1 MKLLSRSRRAVA
13 RLPIRPRRMNFRFQG
28 FEQNRYWF
36 DNDPVLT
43 HFMNVLSVTFPDGE
57 RFFVDAVRAFR
68 DQVDDPQ
75 RQKDISGFIGQEAMH
90 SLEHKA
96 FNDLVAGHGEGY
108 DALVGEALG
117 VAQRLLAG
125 ARKHLSAERQLAATA
140 GLEHITAILADT
152 ILRRADMV
160 EKMDPSVRP
169 LWVWH
174 AIEETEH
181 KAVAFDLYQDVSG
194 DYWQRQRAFFYG
206 TAYLTVFS
214 AYFTWRFLKE
224 DGVHRR
230 PLTLA
235 KGLWKMFGYSFGHKG
250 VVTQAIPAWF
260 QYLRPGFHPWQDDN
274 SHLLEQWR
282 DTLPEPAVTAAA

>member
-1 MKLLSRSRRAVA
+1 MKLLSRPRRAMA

-28 FEQNRYWF
+28 FEQSRYWF

-96 FNDLVAGHGEGY
+96 FNDLVAGHGDGY
-108 DALVGEALG
+108 DALVNEALS

-152 ILRRADMV
+152 ILKRGDMV

-194 DYWQRQRAFFYG
+194 DYWRRQRAFFYG
-206 TAYLTVFS
+206 TAYLAVFS
-214 AYFTWRFLKE
+214 TYFTWRFLKE

-235 KGLWKMFGYSFGHKG
+235 KGLWKMFGYRG
-250 VVTQAIPAWF
+250 VVSQAIPAWF

-282 DTLPEPAVTAAA
+282 ATLPEPAVSEAA

>member
-1 MKLLSRSRRAVA
+1 MTLFSRSRRAMA
-13 RLPIRPRRMNFRFQG
+13 RLPIRPRRMNFKFQG
-28 FEQNRYWF
+28 FEQSRYWF

-90 SLEHKA
+90 SLEHQA
-96 FNDLVAGHGEGY
+96 FNDLVAGQGPDQ
-108 DALVGEALG
+108 DALVNEALG
-117 VAQRLLAG
+117 VARRLLAG

-181 KAVAFDLYQDVSG
+181 KAVAFDLYQDVDG
-194 DYWQRQRAFFYG
+194 DYWRRQRAFFYG
-206 TAYLTVFS
+206 TAYLVAFS
-214 AYFTWRFLKE
+214 SYFTWRFLRQE
-224 DGVHRR
+224 GLHRR
-230 PLTLA
+230 PLVLG
-235 KGLWKMFGYSFGHKG
+235 KGLWKMFGYKG
-250 VVTQAIPAWF
+250 VVSQAIPDWF

-274 SHLLEQWR
+274 SHLLEKWR
-282 DTLPEPAVTAAA
+282 ATLPEPAVSAAA

>member
-1 MKLLSRSRRAVA
+1 MKLLSRSRRAVQ
-13 RLPIRPRRMNFRFQG
+13 RLPIRPRRMNFRFKG
-28 FEQNRYWF
+28 LENTRYWF
-36 DNDPVLT
+36 DDDPVLT